1 LLSLPVYCRRAA
13 RHASIQFKHFAPNEF
28 YESPQSQTNM
38 KDIQF
43 AFRKLRQSPAF
54 TAIAVITLA
63 LGIGLNTA
71 IFSLINDL
79 FLKGLPFKEPAR
91 VVHLYG
97 GDKSR
102 GLEDIGISAPRFFH
116 YRDGQTLFDGI
127 AGENFFAFTLTGM
140 GDAVQIFGGR
150 LTSNYFDL
158 LGVRPILG
166 RNFLPEEEE
175 GADVAVITK
184 SFWQKRMGGDPNV
197 IGRSI
202 TLDGVAHTIV
212 GVLPNMP
219 ATWFGANPVAEVWTT
234 KPFQLPG
241 FSYERMMRGTSFLR
255 VVGRMK
261 PEMTVA
267 QVKAAL
273 PSLDKGYNTQ
283 YPNKIDSVLMTSLR
297 TLPEDVTNNFR
308 SGFITLFAAVCFVLL
323 IACSNVANLLLVRF
337 SGRRREIALRM
348 AIGASRMSVVRLF
361 VFESV
366 LVSMIAGA
374 VGAFVAWRLV
384 PLIPQLASNFLP
396 LEANTVTSLSLP
408 VLTFTI
414 GLSILT
420 GLLMGIYP
428 ALQGSH
434 ADLVDG
440 LKEGGRGSSGS
451 VRQQRFRKILVGAQ
465 VALSVTLLAGAALLI
480 TSFVRL
486 SQQNIGFRSQN
497 LWTGAITLPIS
508 QYPDTASRQRLAE
521 QTLDALRDVP
531 GIQSA
536 TISGDIP
543 LNGGNR
549 TLYARGDRDV
559 PPIEKRANGPSHDIA
574 PGYFKTWGIPLL
586 AGREFDEH
594 DVAEGQ
600 MVCLISQAGAKKVYP
615 NENPIG
621 KTLLVSSLGV
631 PCEIVGIVGDVR
643 SIRVA
648 EAPGMEFYRPWAQE
662 NFPFLNIDVRSNLK
676 VEEVTKLVQAALT
689 KVNAGLAIAVP
700 QGMDAVVAQALGQAR
715 LMMWL
720 LGIFAGV
727 ALLLASI
734 GIYGAVAYTVEQRTG
749 EIGVRMALGAQ
760 TRDVLRL
767 IVNQGMKPVVIGL
780 GIGLL
785 AAFALGR
792 LLTSQLFEVSAHN
805 PALLG
810 GATILLAGT
819 ALFACLLPARR
830 AAMVDPV
837 QALRTE

>member
-1 LLSLPVYCRRAA
+1 M
-13 RHASIQFKHFAPNEF
+13 N
-28 YESPQSQTNM
+28 
-38 KDIQF
+38 DIRF

-54 TAIAVITLA
+54 TTIAVVTLA

-79 FLKGLPFKEPAR
+79 FLRGLPFKEPSR

-97 GDKSR
+97 GDKAR
-102 GLEDIGISAPRFFH
+102 DLVDIGISAPRYQHF
-116 YRDGQTLFDGI
+116 RDGQTIFDGL
-127 AGENFFAFTLTGM
+127 AAENFFAFTLTGL
-140 GDAVQIFGGR
+140 GDPVQIFGGR
-150 LTSNYFDL
+150 LTSNYFDV
-158 LGVRPILG
+158 LGVRPIRG

-175 GADVAVITK
+175 GADVALITK
-184 SFWQKRMGGDPNV
+184 NFWQKRLGGDPNV

-202 TLDGVAHTIV
+202 TLDGTAHTIV

-219 ATWFGANPVAEVWTT
+219 ASWFGANPIAEVWTT

-255 VVGRMK
+255 VVGRLK
-261 PEMTVA
+261 PGLTVKQA
-267 QVKAAL
+267 RAAL
-273 PSLDKGYNTQ
+273 PSLDQSYGTQ
-283 YPNKIDSVLMTSLR
+283 YPNKIDSSFTTTLK
-297 TLPEDVTNNFR
+297 TLPQDVTENIQA
-308 SGFITLFAAVCFVLL
+308 GFATLFAAVIFVLL

-348 AIGASRMSVVRLF
+348 AIGASRASVVKLF
-361 VFESV
+361 VFESL
-366 LVSMIAGA
+366 LVSAFAGV
-374 VGAFVAWRLV
+374 VGALLAWQLV
-384 PLIPQLASNFLP
+384 PLIPRMAANFLP
-396 LEANTVTSLSLP
+396 FEANTATSLSLP
-408 VLTFTI
+408 VLGFTI
-414 GLSILT
+414 ALSMLT
-420 GLLMGIYP
+420 GLLMGLYP

-440 LKEGGRGSSGS
+440 LKEGGRGTSGS

-480 TSFVRL
+480 TSFIRL
-486 SQQNIGFRSQN
+486 SQQNIGFRSHN
-497 LWTGAITLPIS
+497 LWTGGITLPVS
-508 QYPDTASRQRLAE
+508 QYPDAASRQRFVE
-521 QTLDALRDVP
+521 QTLSALRDTP
-531 GIQSA
+531 GLENA

-559 PPIEKRANGPSHDIA
+559 PPIEQRASAPSHDVA
-574 PGYFKTWGIPLL
+574 PDFFRTWGIPLL

-594 DVAEGQ
+594 DTAEGQ
-600 MVCLISQAGAKKVYP
+600 SVVLISQTGAKKVFP

-621 KTLLVSSLGV
+621 KTLLVTSLGV
-631 PCEIVGIVGDVR
+631 PCEIVGIVGDIR
-643 SIRVA
+643 SQRVKD
-648 EAPGMEFYRPWAQE
+648 EPGMEFYRPWAQE
-662 NFPFLNIDVRSNLK
+662 NFPFVNVTVLSNLK
-676 VEEVTKLVQAALT
+676 VDAVTKLVQSALA
-689 KVNAGLAIAVP
+689 KVNPGLAIALP
-700 QGMDAVVAQALGQAR
+700 QTMDAVVAQALGQAR

-760 TRDVLRL
+760 TRDVLRMV
-767 IVNQGMKPVVIGL
+767 VNQGMKPVVIGL
-780 GIGLL
+780 AIGIVS
-785 AAFALGR
+785 AFALGR
-792 LLTSQLFEVSAHN
+792 LIASQLYKVSSYN

-810 GATILLAGT
+810 GATVLLAAI
-819 ALFACLLPARR
+819 ALVACLLPARR
-830 AAMVDPV
+830 ASMVDPI